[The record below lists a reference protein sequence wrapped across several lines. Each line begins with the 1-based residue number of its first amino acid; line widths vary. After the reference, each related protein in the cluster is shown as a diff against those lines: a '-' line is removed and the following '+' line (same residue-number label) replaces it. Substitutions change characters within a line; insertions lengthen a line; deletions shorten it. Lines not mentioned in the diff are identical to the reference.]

1 MSSSLTGAT
10 IRTSEAASVGPA
22 AWGAPQTTPDERRRH
37 QRVKV
42 RLTGRFMRSDRQEF
56 DCETLDMSPGG
67 IAFASTV
74 AVERGERIVA
84 YLNQV
89 GRLEGT
95 VARTFAGGFAI
106 QMKLPP
112 AKLDRLADQLTWL
125 ANRDLP
131 GITDDRK
138 HERRLPRNA
147 RTTIKLA
154 NGREL
159 FAELMDVSMSGAA
172 IAVDFRPA
180 VGARVLVGSTP
191 ADVVRHLDYG
201 VAVEFART
209 IPPETFNSDL
219 IL

>member
-1 MSSSLTGAT
+1 MCASITGAQ
-10 IRTSEAASVGPA
+10 IRAEERAFTG
-22 AWGAPQTTPDERRRH
+22 GAPWGSAESGLVERRRH

-42 RLTGRFMRSDRQEF
+42 RLAGRFMRSNRQEF
-56 DCETLDMSPGG
+56 DCVTIDMSPGG
-67 IAFASTV
+67 IAFASTIEV
-74 AVERGERIVA
+74 QRGERIVA

-95 VARTFAGGFAI
+95 VARIFPGGFAI
-106 QMKLPP
+106 EMKLPS

-125 ANRDLP
+125 ANREAP
-131 GITDDRK
+131 GLTDDRK
-138 HERRLPRNA
+138 DERISPRNA
-147 RTTIKLA
+147 RTTLKLP

-159 FAELMDVSMSGAA
+159 FAKLMDVSMSGAA

-191 ADVVRHLDYG
+191 AEVVRHLDYG

-209 IPPETFNSDL
+209 IPPETFDADL

>member
-1 MSSSLTGAT
+1 MSASITGAT
-10 IRTSEAASVGPA
+10 MRAEERAFMEGVT
-22 AWGAPQTTPDERRRH
+22 WGSAETGLVERRRH

-42 RLTGRFMRSDRQEF
+42 RLAGRFMRSNRQEF
-56 DCETLDMSPGG
+56 DCVTIDMSPGG
-67 IAFASTV
+67 IAFASNV

-95 VARTFAGGFAI
+95 VARVFPGGFAI
-106 QMKLPP
+106 AMKLPA

-125 ANRDLP
+125 ANRGAP
-131 GITDDRK
+131 GLADDRK
-138 HERRLPRNA
+138 HDRISPRNV
-147 RTTIKLA
+147 RTTLRLA

-159 FAELMDVSMSGAA
+159 LAEVMDVSMSGAA

-180 VGARVLVGSTP
+180 VGARVLIGSTP
-191 ADVVRHLDYG
+191 AEVVRHLDFG
-201 VAVEFART
+201 VAVEFARA
-209 IPPETFNSDL
+209 IPAETFDADL

>member
-1 MSSSLTGAT
+1 MTVAQIRVEEPAFTGDT
-10 IRTSEAASVGPA
+10 P
-22 AWGAPQTTPDERRRH
+22 WGSGESGLIERRRH

-42 RLTGRFMRSDRQEF
+42 RLAGRFMRSNRQEF
-56 DCETLDMSPGG
+56 DCVTIDMSPGG

-74 AVERGERIVA
+74 AVDRGERIVV
-84 YLNQV
+84 YLSQV

-95 VARTFAGGFAI
+95 VARTFHGGFAI

-131 GITDDRK
+131 GVTDDRK
-138 HERRLPRNA
+138 HDRVSLRNA
-147 RTTIKLA
+147 RTTLKLA

-191 ADVVRHLDYG
+191 AEVVRHLDYG
-201 VAVEFART
+201 VAVEFARA
-209 IPPETFNSDL
+209 IPPETFDADL